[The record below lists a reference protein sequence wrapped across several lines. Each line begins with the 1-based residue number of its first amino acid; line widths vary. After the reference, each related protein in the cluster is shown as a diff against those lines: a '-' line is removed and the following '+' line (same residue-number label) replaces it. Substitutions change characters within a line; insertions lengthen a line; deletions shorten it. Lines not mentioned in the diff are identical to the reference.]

1 MKVSVI
7 VPVYNVRTYLEGC
20 VKSIL
25 AQTFES
31 LECILVD
38 DGSTDGSGSICD
50 ALARRDSRIKVVHKP
65 NGGLSDARNAGLDVA
80 SGDYVGFVDSD
91 DWVDSKMYEVLLSRA
106 NRDNLDV
113 VCGNVSVC
121 DLKTGETRPYSPLC
135 AFCADDET
143 VTFETVGRLLDA
155 MFNVA
160 AWNKLYK
167 RSVFATR
174 RFPKGAK
181 FEDVPVWT
189 DILFSG
195 ARSGCVDHVV
205 YTYNIHRAGSIVT
218 TRDYRDYP
226 DAWQSQYAALADHGL
241 FAGAL
246 SNDFAAR
253 LAMKFIQAYNLSSPV
268 FRKEFFKRTQ
278 SLFREFGTVGIGR
291 ERGWAVGF
299 AAYIH
304 YKCCRMLPYTI
315 YRILFAPEMLIANPS
330 INAFLKRLFH
340 GRRVG

>member
-7 VPVYNVRTYLEGC
+7 VPVYNVRTYLDGC

-25 AQTFES
+25 AQTFDGF
-31 LECILVD
+31 ECILVD
-38 DGSTDGSGSICD
+38 DGSTDGSGGVCD
-50 ALARRDSRIKVVHKP
+50 ELAGRDSRIKVIHKP

-80 SGDYVGFVDSD
+80 SGDYIGFVDSD
-91 DWVDSKMYEVLLSRA
+91 DLVDPEMYEALLSRA
-106 NRDNLDV
+106 RRDNLDV

-121 DLKTGETRPYSPLC
+121 DLKTGETRPYGPLC
-135 AFCADDET
+135 AFCADGET
-143 VTFETVGRLLDA
+143 VTFETADRLLDA

-160 AWNKLYK
+160 AWNKLYRK
-167 RSVFATR
+167 SVFAAR

-195 ARSGCVDHVV
+195 ARIGCVDHPV
-205 YTYNIHRAGSIVT
+205 YTYNINREGSIVT

-226 DAWQSQYAALADHGL
+226 DAWRSQHAALVDHGL

-246 SNDFAAR
+246 SSDFAAR
-253 LAMKFIQAYNLSSPV
+253 LAMKFIQAYNLSSPA
-268 FRKEFFKRTQ
+268 FRKEFFKKTQ
-278 SLFREFGTVGIGR
+278 SLFREFGAVGIGR

-304 YKCCRMLPYTI
+304 YKCCRILPYSI

-330 INAFLKRLFH
+330 INAFLKGVFH
-340 GRRVG
+340 GRKTG